1 MQNVFRYSHVYPNS
15 FDIEE
20 GSSHDN
26 RDRDNPITNRESDV
40 DDILRNKMFRD
51 REYTFGVKE

>member
-1 MQNVFRYSHVYPNS
+1 MYPNS